1 MAIQG
6 LNISL
11 NAQFGDLWTQTIQN
25 GPGKPVDLPAGIF
38 RGILTRA
45 MFGGVACSECWLEM
59 FSASFHVALRSADP
73 DALHLELEREVSFQL
88 LAGVANIKPDV
99 LL

>member
-1 MAIQG
+1 
-6 LNISL
+6 
-11 NAQFGDLWTQTIQN
+11 
-25 GPGKPVDLPAGIF
+25 
-38 RGILTRA
+38 

-59 FSASFHVALRSADP
+59 FPASFHVALRSADP

-88 LAGVANIKPDV
+88 LAGVANIEPDV